1 VSFLFQSLL
10 TIGLPLVALPLVIHL
25 INLRRHRRI
34 EWAAME
40 FLLES
45 QKRNKRWILLK
56 QLLLMALRISAI
68 AIVVLMLA
76 GPVVRS
82 GWAGLFGQGVT
93 HHLILLDDSYSMSD
107 HWDETSAFDE
117 AKRVVSR
124 VLDEARGR
132 AERQQVTILRFSEA
146 ANLAAGA
153 GPQFDR
159 RPLDAQLIAEL
170 EKYLGQLTPSETG
183 AGPIEALQA
192 AGRLPEP
199 TVDETRIAYLISD
212 FRRPQWEEAAQLRQ
226 LVDRL
231 RSRVGKL
238 LLVAAAYDVRP
249 NLAITRLAPEA
260 GIRAAGVETW
270 MEATVANYGAQ
281 PAASVTVAVEQDDA
295 KLPAL
300 ELDEIEPGGEVTHRF
315 SVNFAGAG
323 SHKLSASLESDAVDA
338 DNQRY
343 FAAQI
348 PATFPVLLVDGSLDG
363 DDGYFL
369 RNSLSPGGRDLAGW
383 RVDVEPPSF
392 LRRHED
398 LYEYAAICLLDVP
411 RVDDAEA
418 AALEAYV
425 SSGGGL
431 AIFLGPR
438 AQRQFYNERLYRDGE
453 GLFAV
458 PLDVPAQLVRDPAD
472 ASPDVQVS
480 EHPIFRVFAGQRNSF
495 LAVAAVDFYYAVD
508 RDWAP
513 PKSGDV
519 RVLARLRNGAPFVVE
534 KRFGAGRVVIQLC
547 KLSPRP
553 TEELGAWSNWS
564 VNPVFP
570 VFANELVGYL
580 SAAQRRFDD
589 HRVDQPLRVAV
600 AEADY
605 QPEVSVRA
613 PGVSENGAATFVPAA
628 KDGEYVVETPSP
640 VKSGVWQFE
649 LKTRDGKTEGRQAA
663 VNVPTGE
670 GDLHMVKREG
680 LVERLKGIDFEY
692 SLASQFTETEDQLA
706 GWQLSE
712 AFLYLLIAALAAE
725 QLLAFSASYHPQAKR
740 GAA

>member
-1 VSFLFQSLL
+1 
-10 TIGLPLVALPLVIHL
+10 
-25 INLRRHRRI
+25 
-34 EWAAME
+34 
-40 FLLES
+40 
-45 QKRNKRWILLK
+45 
-56 QLLLMALRISAI
+56 
-68 AIVVLMLA
+68 
-76 GPVVRS
+76 
-82 GWAGLFGQGVT
+82 
-93 HHLILLDDSYSMSD
+93 
-107 HWDETSAFDE
+107 
-117 AKRVVSR
+117 
-124 VLDEARGR
+124 
-132 AERQQVTILRFSEA
+132 
-146 ANLAAGA
+146 
-153 GPQFDR
+153 
-159 RPLDAQLIAEL
+159 
-170 EKYLGQLTPSETG
+170 
-183 AGPIEALQA
+183 
-192 AGRLPEP
+192 
-199 TVDETRIAYLISD
+199 
-212 FRRPQWEEAAQLRQ
+212 
-226 LVDRL
+226 
-231 RSRVGKL
+231 
-238 LLVAAAYDVRP
+238 
-249 NLAITRLAPEA
+249 
-260 GIRAAGVETW
+260 
-270 MEATVANYGAQ
+270 
-281 PAASVTVAVEQDDA
+281 
-295 KLPAL
+295 
-300 ELDEIEPGGEVTHRF
+300 
-315 SVNFAGAG
+315 
-323 SHKLSASLESDAVDA
+323 
-338 DNQRY
+338 
-343 FAAQI
+343 
-348 PATFPVLLVDGSLDG
+348 
-363 DDGYFL
+363 
-369 RNSLSPGGRDLAGW
+369 
-383 RVDVEPPSF
+383 
-392 LRRHED
+392 
-398 LYEYAAICLLDVP
+398 
-411 RVDDAEA
+411 
-418 AALEAYV
+418 
-425 SSGGGL
+425 L

-438 AQRQFYNERLYRDGE
+438 AKRQFYNERLYRDGE